1 MKLFFSNAEANVR
14 ILKLSPLLFSALLL
28 GCNASTQTLPD
39 SGMPDDAEPVQADVD
54 ATGAQPSSPQTDA
67 SRPASQPSAAPVSA
81 SKSQFDQ
88 LSGRL
93 TLMQEQLLQLRT
105 DSQRLQEQNQMVLN
119 RLQLLSSR
127 PQSSEQ
133 DSTAAS
139 AQPDT
144 GAEQLD
150 MAIGQLMQVLNSLD
164 NTGTVGGEY
173 AITTTYTRSGD
184 WVLLRY
190 HRGNGSTWLA
200 DGGDWRP
207 LQEQRAPAR
216 GDYEVLVHRA
226 DQDRKG
232 YVAVRIDRTNGNSWW
247 LNDNRWQEYLR
258 D

>member
-39 SGMPDDAEPVQADVD
+39 SGMPDDAESVQADVD

-67 SRPASQPSAAPVSA
+67 SRPAS
-81 SKSQFDQ
+81 
-88 LSGRL
+88 
-93 TLMQEQLLQLRT
+93 QEQLLQLRT

-133 DSTAAS
+133 DSSAGA

>member
-39 SGMPDDAEPVQADVD
+39 SGMPDDAESVQADVD
-54 ATGAQPSSPQTDA
+54 ATGAQPSSPQADA
-67 SRPASQPSAAPVSA
+67 SRPGSQPPAAPVSA
-81 SKSQFDQ
+81 SQSQFDQ

-133 DSTAAS
+133 DSSAGA

-173 AITTTYTRSGD
+173 AITTTYT
-184 WVLLRY
+184 
-190 HRGNGSTWLA
+190 
-200 DGGDWRP
+200 
-207 LQEQRAPAR
+207 
-216 GDYEVLVHRA
+216 
-226 DQDRKG
+226 
-232 YVAVRIDRTNGNSWW
+232 
-247 LNDNRWQEYLR
+247 
-258 D
+258 

>member
-1 MKLFFSNAEANVR
+1 
-14 ILKLSPLLFSALLL
+14 
-28 GCNASTQTLPD
+28 
-39 SGMPDDAEPVQADVD
+39 MPDDAEAVQAGGD
-54 ATGAQPSSPQTDA
+54 ATGAQPSSAQADA
-67 SRPASQPSAAPVSA
+67 SSPASQPPAAPISP
-81 SKSQFDQ
+81 SQSQFDQ

-93 TLMQEQLLQLRT
+93 TLIQEQLLQLRT

-127 PQSSEQ
+127 PQSAEQ
-133 DSTAAS
+133 DNTAAV
-139 AQPDT
+139 ARPDT

-150 MAIGQLMQVLNSLD
+150 MAIGQLMQLLNSLD
-164 NTGTVGGEY
+164 NTGTAGGEY
-173 AITTTYTRSGD
+173 AITTTYTRNGD
-184 WVLLRY
+184 WILLRY
-190 HRGNGSTWLA
+190 HRSNGSTWLA
-200 DGGDWRP
+200 DGVGWRP
-207 LQEQRAPAR
+207 LQEQKTPAR